1 MAITTKDPHTWLVI
15 EDQKSGKKMEIFND
29 ETPNHD
35 FTIPFEV
42 NFSDAA
48 TPAVNTVTL
57 YNISKAHA
65 SFPKKGMKIYLY
77 FNWGSSKKL
86 ICEGFV
92 TKDDSIHHDG
102 VTDSKVISF
111 TEGTNYSNV
120 KANRLKVEKSK
131 TVHKSKIIKVT
142 EKGHYENK
150 RVSVPSVET
159 YKRGPHKGEKHTVN
173 HWHTKQ
179 VWVPA
184 KTKNKRVPY
193 RETKTARSNK
203 TYKKGTTYKAL
214 IQGIA
219 NQCGIKI
226 DRIQLHKN
234 PKLTR
239 PYTAKGKPLTL
250 IKQLVQKTESIINY
264 RKGKFEIIDPKA
276 EKRTW
281 IDIDDQDLVQPPSN
295 NEADNGKETWEITT
309 PLIPDVT
316 VGVGINMKS
325 KYLKGRFYVKAGQ
338 HTSDGENP
346 QTQCSLAAM

>member
-1 MAITTKDPHTWLVI
+1 MAWGTKNPHTWLVI
-15 EDQKSGKKMEIFND
+15 VDRKSGKRMEIYND

-57 YNISKAHA
+57 YNISKKHA

-77 FNWGSSKKL
+77 FNWGSSKRL
-86 ICEGFV
+86 ICEGYI
-92 TKDDSIHHDG
+92 TKVDSTHHDG
-102 VTDSKVISF
+102 VTDSKVLSF

-120 KANRLKVEKSK
+120 KANRLKVEKKK
-131 TVHKSKIIKVT
+131 TVHKHKIIKVT
-142 EKGHYENK
+142 EKGHY
-150 RVSVPSVET
+150 
-159 YKRGPHKGEKHTVN
+159 
-173 HWHTKQ
+173 
-179 VWVPA
+179 
-184 KTKNKRVPY
+184 KNKRVPT
-193 RETKTARSNK
+193 RETKTVRSNK

-219 NQCGIKI
+219 SQCGIKI

-234 PKLTR
+234 PALTR

-250 IKQLVQKTESIINY
+250 IKQLVQKTESVINY
-264 RKGKFEIIDPKA
+264 RKGKFEIIDPKS

-281 IDIDDQDLVQPPSN
+281 IDIDDQDLVQLPSN
-295 NEADNGKETWEITT
+295 NEGDNGKETWEITT
-309 PLIPDVT
+309 PLIPDIT

>member
-1 MAITTKDPHTWLVI
+1 MTWATKNPHTWLVI
-15 EDQKSGKKMEIFND
+15 VDRKSGKRMEIYND

-57 YNISKAHA
+57 YNISKKHA

-86 ICEGFV
+86 ICEGYI
-92 TKDDSIHHDG
+92 TKVDSTHHDG
-102 VTDSKVISF
+102 VTDSKVLSF

-120 KANRLKVEKSK
+120 KANRLKVEKKK
-131 TVHKSKIIKVT
+131 TVHKHKIIKVT
-142 EKGHYENK
+142 EKDHY
-150 RVSVPSVET
+150 
-159 YKRGPHKGEKHTVN
+159 
-173 HWHTKQ
+173 
-179 VWVPA
+179 
-184 KTKNKRVPY
+184 KNKRVPT
-193 RETKTARSNK
+193 RETKTVRSNK

-219 NQCGIKI
+219 SQCGIKI

-234 PKLTR
+234 PALTR

-250 IKQLVQKTESIINY
+250 IKQLVQKTESVINY
-264 RKGKFEIIDPKA
+264 RKGKFEIIDPKS

-309 PLIPDVT
+309 PLIPDIT

>member
-1 MAITTKDPHTWLVI
+1 MAWVTKNPHTWLVI
-15 EDQKSGKKMEIFND
+15 VDRKSGKRMEIYND

-57 YNISKAHA
+57 YNISKKHA

-86 ICEGFV
+86 ICEGYI
-92 TKDDSIHHDG
+92 TKVDSTHHDG
-102 VTDSKVISF
+102 VTDSKVLSF

-120 KANRLKVEKSK
+120 KANRLKVEKKK
-131 TVHKSKIIKVT
+131 TVHKHKIIKVT
-142 EKGHYENK
+142 EKDHY
-150 RVSVPSVET
+150 
-159 YKRGPHKGEKHTVN
+159 
-173 HWHTKQ
+173 
-179 VWVPA
+179 
-184 KTKNKRVPY
+184 KNKRVPT
-193 RETKTARSNK
+193 RETKTVRSNK

-219 NQCGIKI
+219 SQCGIKI

-234 PKLTR
+234 PALTR

-250 IKQLVQKTESIINY
+250 IKQLVQKTESVINY
-264 RKGKFEIIDPKA
+264 RKGKFEIIDPKS

-309 PLIPDVT
+309 PLIPDIT